1 MLESTQAQVMSAT
14 QHLFHRTYTKGKLD
28 KIWSIL
34 TRHSR
39 RLLDLNAFLVT
50 CILHDHHY
58 IGPQTVSIS
67 QIRGTE
73 NRASDFDI
81 NFHPLQ
87 AHDEER
93 WINLAT
99 AQMTGKKLPPVKLTQ
114 VRDTYFVQ
122 DGHHR
127 ISVIQA
133 LGQEEIEA
141 TVTVWQVDCPLS
153 DSRSK

>member
-1 MLESTQAQVMSAT
+1 MLESDKAQVITAA
-14 QHLFHRTYTKGKLD
+14 QHLFYNTYSKGKLD

-39 RLLDLNAFLVT
+39 RLLDLNTFLAT
-50 CILHDHHY
+50 CILHGQRY
-58 IGPQTVSIS
+58 IGPQIVSIS
-67 QIRGTE
+67 QIQGTE

-87 AHDEER
+87 IHDEER

-99 AQMTGKKLPPVKLTQ
+99 ARMAGKKLPPVRLTQ

-127 ISVIQA
+127 ISVAQT
-133 LGQEEIEA
+133 LGQEDIEA

-153 DSRSK
+153 DPGKK